1 MEYYMIMNFV
11 VVSIVSYYIG
21 RWTER
26 SMQKH
31 ANKLFDKS
39 KINYRDGDNT

>member
-1 MEYYMIMNFV
+1 MGKIRQWISVILN
-11 VVSIVSYYIG
+11 
-21 RWTER
+21 RWMER
-26 SMQKH
+26 SMQRH